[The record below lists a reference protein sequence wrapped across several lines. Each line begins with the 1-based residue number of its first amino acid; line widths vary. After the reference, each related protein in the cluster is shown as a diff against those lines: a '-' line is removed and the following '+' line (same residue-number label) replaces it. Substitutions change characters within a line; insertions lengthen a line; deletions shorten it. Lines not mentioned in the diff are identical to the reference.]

1 MSGGVPPPPMPS
13 MRSSFSPDHHL
24 WLSSLIWPDI
34 PLQASI
40 SCIAVNPRCT
50 VLATGT
56 HTGHIYVWQ
65 LSAVHD
71 ALACPESRVRRL
83 GSNALAGDSPA
94 SHADPPSENRP
105 AVLSPAADGF
115 STGESAVPTSKE
127 HAAWRP
133 EDIGTGHD
141 LTQGDCS
148 GQRNATVCRESV
160 GSRNDGAS
168 GNVFDDLPA
177 GSCRTESSPFSSAST
192 DAGEA
197 SFEAPLP
204 LVPHLILI
212 SEWGGSA
219 PLIECVFAVAAA
231 PLVNACSEEVLVSI
245 HSDSKLRIW
254 SLLDGRCLSA
264 TKQFPYPLLSI
275 RVLSDRRYVVLTGKT
290 GAMVFDLWAHCLVC
304 HLSLSLPGVVSPS
317 TVFSRQPGEAA
328 LQAVPGG
335 SVPDSARGP
344 GGAGEFYGRRDEARN
359 PLSRANSGRM
369 PRRSP
374 GEVTEA
380 PEAWPCVCL
389 TATATSPPPDCSED
403 GLRRVRTLFP
413 NLLGDLPFPPLSS
426 QGNAQPG
433 SERQSNAE
441 RVVFRSSS
449 GGGAGRPPP
458 EKNTG
463 VCPQGLPPDA
473 PASCASSSSATFALF
488 HQQSK
493 PLSPTEQ
500 VLRGD
505 SFSFLAFPQASAED
519 FVPPFPRLN
528 TAPRHRATEAPGG
541 KGASPLWPSDSAFF
555 HLAPEDSPEP
565 GLLPP
570 FLEQPVT
577 VAGLTPEGRLAVWDL
592 QAVLASW
599 EEQQTQLDGMGGR
612 ALFHG
617 KRERTVFGSLVSR
630 DAASSAPHRQA
641 AGTTQGHSGLPEE
654 AVGEPGL
661 SGDRSAASAAV
672 GVAAGPGRKG
682 GLSGGP
688 SHSNSTFGLRDPLAG
703 DTAGDGGR
711 DRKKG
716 TKAGSAVGEGAA
728 AVLQPMR
735 TVFGGMFGVG
745 GEDESDDEGDD
756 TEDTQ
761 ASKGVEPV
769 FVSSVCCE
777 PSSIPEV
784 GGSGASSLLSVTA
797 SFLVALSS
805 ERLVVWRRLPRMCS
819 PSVSPA
825 SISYDPF
832 LDIPVPTL
840 ASPAACSNS
849 GFLGPRCA
857 HTGDS
862 QDRSSQ
868 SQGEAEGRG
877 DTRSEVPSLAWCP
890 AVFGDTWGEGEISE
904 GLPLGWSGLHLLPYS
919 REVSRFCEELET
931 LERRRSSAN
940 QGARAASEN
949 EWTLSIR
956 GRGSSKASESR
967 GSSME
972 SGGLGTHFSCENAE
986 AVLLAWTSDG
996 ALRAFL
1002 LPLLDASFRHSPTL
1016 SLASGGLPGSLSLA
1030 QGRLIGHLPDDLLGG
1045 EDTPTPVF
1053 LPLFSRFSSALSET
1067 PRRPF
1072 EGSFAE
1078 RAQEGEAFSTVVG
1091 GAEVGERDGG
1101 DREEGRRR
1109 RRTAKIVGG
1118 LLSLGVSLEVSD
1130 RVTVASWS
1138 LETVGPM
1145 PGARDNPRQFVRA
1158 SQNKD
1163 VMLALEGEG
1172 LDATPSPGR
1181 LTNAPSEH
1189 EARGPQCEAF
1199 PFAQMSSSSFPSSH
1213 PSSNPPKTSVLRLRV
1228 SLQVSISVGEL
1239 WLLPSTLRSSLHR
1252 TLFPPVPAVLD
1263 GAREDTT
1270 RPSLPSRR
1278 KPQGGCLLLGRTREC
1293 AETGEA
1299 LRARFWRLTG
1309 LLEERGHLREGWAYL
1324 SCLAGPALEGGTGVR
1339 GLDGGTRPTKNP
1351 LCSRTG
1357 SSPQVDA
1364 SASLRGSTDT
1374 NGGCTYT
1381 SDRHILSWCLVESQ
1395 GQVFLICSASDGAAL
1410 GLCLNHVAARLRL
1423 HRHLAG
1429 ETAGHSA
1436 TCGHSRKEP
1445 ANTDRA
1451 SQGVATD
1458 DTLYLSGSRDLAP
1471 WPNACHALPS
1481 LVRLPTPATH
1491 PGLVAGVEA
1500 QGARRSLG
1508 KTGWR
1513 KRGPSEATP
1522 RTRRW
1527 CGDSVDGGEKS
1538 RRGEQEVW
1546 RVVAGSARG
1555 SPLHSLSGGVVA
1567 GGGSTTTC
1575 PPTSEDLEP
1584 DGFSPFSSEFSSQ
1597 GSSEE
1602 TFSEFASEVVSAQAS
1617 SASGVSS
1624 PESSEDEEERKS
1636 PSSASPLGRS
1646 LSRLSTRRRVR
1657 PPPGAPPQAPTS
1669 LCAAPPVAVKTQVT
1683 HFCSLSS
1690 VLLAGGTSRGDIL
1703 FWRLPSFSVCGY
1715 LPRALPAPV
1724 CAMLRVLSVCGGQGE
1739 AQFDSNCFLVAD
1751 ATGQLTLVDAAKCCG
1766 CTDTSSANPPDT
1778 EFHSALS
1785 ARHQKLDG
1793 TSADRRHGVPSTNGA
1808 TREPAMQTKD
1818 RGDEE
1823 LRALQEAERDRQ
1835 RVHHEQAVQRQQRS
1849 APGARPDEQVAS
1861 SLGSNLAPGLEPVLS
1876 EKGLVESPMCV
1887 HYRASTWSVRTPELL
1902 QAVPRPCNWS
1912 GVFPLE
1918 RPEGAPWRALGFS
1931 GFLEGGFSPSAS
1943 LVAPHAIRKVAVDLL
1958 SDTICCITVSAR
1970 FFLWKIQTGQLL
1982 KEGPLS
1988 RIAGIFA
1995 PDVPDAH
2002 LFYSRTFLQNPH
2014 LYSSSPHLEMT
2025 VWGFALG
2032 HLQLASSSCCRCC
2045 HFACPCPYS
2054 SSASSPRRSGAKWA
2068 DMAPNIES
2076 QMVAACDMEPCE
2088 QSGSQETL
2096 LNAETPTSGGVPP
2109 FIAGEPPSAPS
2120 SSEVAEKRQ
2129 SSRQRRGEIRKE
2141 RRDRGQRS
2149 AWASLCCH
2157 ASAKSSIE
2165 AHRTL
2170 PSAAVLLLP
2179 VSQFLQPCYPPRV
2192 ALPPGASGAAADRP
2206 AGLGSSRGAETPLA
2220 AHALALCSAFLP
2232 FGVNASVDAGL
2243 QELFAFL
2250 SPSPLPL
2257 VPGVIGA
2264 DLAISFS
2271 LPLLLIHGILH
2282 DSYVRQALRAAN
2294 VCARH
2299 PGVDAC
2305 TSLRPREAAP
2315 CCHQPS
2321 LSHNL
2326 LLHQQAVLQSNEI
2339 CSMDS
2344 PRASAS
2350 LSGSSSCSS
2359 ASSPSRMIGSDIMGS
2374 PLDGARECLESFS
2387 SFAAALAERDA
2398 VGTMHAASEVARAP
2412 AFPDAMSSVVSLL
2425 IQREQRIQLRKA
2437 GCSNAATPA
2446 VLAVQQRL
2454 WRLQK
2459 LPGLC
2464 RSAAALKA
2472 LLASGPAAAVIASTA
2487 CPPMASPRAFPSPAS
2502 ASLSLAARVRGQP
2515 ASGLVCQ
2522 AKGRS
2527 KKSLPSDCDLRS
2539 RLDLPPPPTCEA
2551 LNLFGLPSVASK
2563 GAGALRVS
2571 AASPVCFSSASS
2583 LSLTPSFL
2591 GADASGGLGLGGSGR
2606 DSRGAP
2612 GFPQG
2617 PLSGRAG
2624 GYVFGL
2630 FLASSTSAFL
2640 SASVYSASTASR
2652 ASEGARARL
2661 LQALDE
2667 TQSCGAVGTTS
2678 RQLQIQIQ
2686 HHQKVLYHHLHVLQ
2700 MQQKRLEARLC
2711 PEQEQAGEAKRQ
2723 STDETED
2730 TVKVGQE
2737 ARVKKL
2743 TLPASGVETPASG
2756 APVSSSSLTNHI
2768 RQLEAQQG
2776 AIREQLISLQQQL
2789 ISLADGEY
2797 WGDEGRAEGSRRLIR
2812 GRERLVHLSLCVATA
2827 PWPQFATVQRFCEQ
2841 IDALRI
2847 CGPDAPA
2854 LSTDLLN
2861 GEERGQEGQRPLKK
2875 SINPNSAACAPSS
2888 PPSTFSSLTSFSS
2901 LSSLASSP
2909 STPASSGE
2917 VANAR
2922 SDASNC
2928 FRLLLAVR
2936 QEERALW
2943 LRPGTFAS
2951 KARFGSSGSASAT
2964 GRDESRPRG
2973 GPLPGAS
2980 EVRQASLPAAFV
2992 SGGRLPLAIGGWPLP
3007 RFALYKDTALSSP
3020 SCAPFLRLSGASLA
3034 SPHVSAGTS
3043 LSFLSL
3049 LSAAL
3054 VPTLTPPPPSVGAR
3068 AALIQAFSDTFCLSF
3083 FPSVSPVST
3092 AENVWPKGGGR
3103 AAQETLHLRHPSIC
3117 GESRSQSRL
3126 TSLEDFTSHG
3136 PPDGVADQR
3145 FGLTLESRREGQA
3158 LLKTLPPFPLDVV
3171 PVGPSSPLPSLWL
3184 LTLCF
3189 LHNCPS
3195 PSHSPHGSHPS
3206 VGASAS
3212 SRAAVYVHLGACDLL
3227 RRTIC
3232 AMEETQLLPFV
3243 DVCLQFLGAS
3253 CALSQADQ
3261 TDGLHRAEESGVAA
3275 LPPNLADELDCAG
3288 QSEVALVLLTII
3300 IYERPGLSKIAGLNV
3315 GIIVG
3320 HHLARAFL
3328 GALLPLA
3335 AAGPSASAGGIV
3347 AHASTGVGSQARGAV
3362 PPVARAELLME
3373 LFALGL
3379 GIVWES
3385 SCLFSR
3391 SISALLEDYVPR
3403 SLTAKLTGNNGAGE
3417 ALLPDELL
3425 LCQLMAAMFAFT
3437 LRPQWSAC
3445 SSLILTRLART
3456 NFPLFVKVLG
3466 RAAGTVEFGSEYTA
3480 AALLTLVHF
3489 SARIPELSLELLP
3502 DMVEAVVRCLD
3513 PAEPHLRRRA
3523 LNAATAALFH
3533 LVRCFP
3539 MATFHQQTQ
3548 RFAVGC
3554 VDGLIIL
3561 YDLRTATKWKVLE
3574 GHTGAV
3580 NCLSFSDD
3588 GSLLAS
3594 YSSTDCT
3601 MRLWQSSSSGFFGG
3615 ILGISAKSQKV
3626 IELPPCPKN
3635 IFWQSIPYQLETVR
3649 MVNKSK
3655 TEWMIRREDGKG
3667 YMVLVS

>member
-1 MSGGVPPPPMPS
+1 MSGGGPPPMPS

-56 HTGHIYVWQ
+56 HTGHIYIWQ
-65 LSAVHD
+65 LSAVHA
-71 ALACPESRVRRL
+71 ALACPESRVCRL
-83 GSNALAGDSPA
+83 GSNAVAGDAPS
-94 SHADPPSENRP
+94 SHADPPSENRLS
-105 AVLSPAADGF
+105 VLPPSADGF
-115 STGESAVPTSKE
+115 STEQSAVPEGKE
-127 HAAWRP
+127 DAAWRP
-133 EDIGTGHD
+133 EDFGTGRD

-148 GQRNATVCRESV
+148 RQRNAKVCRESV
-160 GSRNDGAS
+160 SSRNDGAS
-168 GNVFDDLPA
+168 GNVSGDLPT

-192 DAGEA
+192 NAGGA

-219 PLIECVFAVAAA
+219 PVIECVFAVAAA

-264 TKQFPYPLLSI
+264 TKQFPYPLISI

-304 HLSLSLPGVVSPS
+304 HLSLSLPGVASPS
-317 TVFSRQPGEAA
+317 TVFARQPGDAA

-335 SVPDSARGP
+335 SAPDSARGP
-344 GGAGEFYGRRDEARN
+344 GGAGEFYGRRDEAKN

-369 PRRSP
+369 SRRSP
-374 GEVTEA
+374 REVTEA
-380 PEAWPCVCL
+380 PKAWPCVCL
-389 TATATSPPPDCSED
+389 IATATSPPPDCSED

-426 QGNAQPG
+426 QGNPQPG
-433 SERQSNAE
+433 SERQSTAE
-441 RVVFRSSS
+441 GVIFRSSS
-449 GGGAGRPPP
+449 GGDAGRPPP
-458 EKNTG
+458 ENSMG

-473 PASCASSSSATFALF
+473 PASCASSSFSPSSSFALL

-493 PLSPTEQ
+493 SLSPTEQ

-519 FVPPFPRLN
+519 FAPPFPRLN

-565 GLLPP
+565 GLVPP

-617 KRERTVFGSLVSR
+617 KRERTVFGSLVSQ
-630 DAASSAPHRQA
+630 DAASSAPQRYV
-641 AGTTQGHSGLPEE
+641 AGTTQGPSGLPEE
-654 AVGEPGL
+654 AAGDPGPP
-661 SGDRSAASAAV
+661 GDRSAASAAV
-672 GVAAGPGRKG
+672 GGAAGPGRKG
-682 GLSGGP
+682 GFSGGP
-688 SHSNSTFGLRDPLAG
+688 YHSNSMIGLRDPLAG
-703 DTAGDGGR
+703 DTAGNGGR

-716 TKAGSAVGEGAA
+716 TKAGSSVGEGAA

-745 GEDESDDEGDD
+745 GEDESDDEGDEA
-756 TEDTQ
+756 EDNQ

-805 ERLVVWRRLPRMCS
+805 ESLVVWRRLPRMCS
-819 PSVSPA
+819 PSASPT
-825 SISYDPF
+825 SISYSPF
-832 LDIPVPTL
+832 LDIPVTTL
-840 ASPAACSNS
+840 TSPAASSNS
-849 GFLGPRCA
+849 GFLGPGCA

-862 QDRSSQ
+862 RDRSSQ
-868 SQGEAEGRG
+868 SQEEAEGRG
-877 DTRSEVPSLAWCP
+877 DTRGEALSLAWCP
-890 AVFGDTWGEGEISE
+890 AVFGDTWGEGEISQ
-904 GLPLGWSGLHLLPYS
+904 GLPVGWSGLHLLPYS
-919 REVSRFCEELET
+919 RQVSRFCEELEA
-931 LERRRSSAN
+931 LERQRSSAN

-972 SGGLGTHFSCENAE
+972 SGGLGTHFSCENVE

-1002 LPLLDASFRHSPTL
+1002 LPLLDASFLPSSTL
-1016 SLASGGLPGSLSLA
+1016 SLASGGLPGGLSLA
-1030 QGRLIGHLPDDLLGG
+1030 QGILIGHMPDDLLGG

-1053 LPLFSRFSSALSET
+1053 LPLFSRFSSA
-1067 PRRPF
+1067 
-1072 EGSFAE
+1072 
-1078 RAQEGEAFSTVVG
+1078 VG
-1091 GAEVGERDGG
+1091 GGARRCLGGGEVGERSGG

-1109 RRTAKIVGG
+1109 RRTAEIVGG

-1138 LETVGPM
+1138 LETVEAM
-1145 PGARDNPRQFVRA
+1145 PAVRDNPHRFVRA
-1158 SQNKD
+1158 SQSKD
-1163 VMLALEGEG
+1163 ARLALEGEG
-1172 LDATPSPGR
+1172 LDALLSPGR

-1189 EARGPQCEAF
+1189 EARGPQFEES
-1199 PFAQMSSSSFPSSH
+1199 PFGQASSSSFPSSR
-1213 PSSNPPKTSVLRLRV
+1213 PSAKPPRTSALRLRV
-1228 SLQVSISVGEL
+1228 SLRASISVGEL

-1252 TLFPPVPAVLD
+1252 TLFPPVPTVLD
-1263 GAREDTT
+1263 GAREDTK
-1270 RPSLPSRR
+1270 RPSLASRR
-1278 KPQGGCLLLGRTREC
+1278 KPQGGCLLLGQGREC
-1293 AETGEA
+1293 VDTGEA
-1299 LRARFWRLTG
+1299 VRARFWRLTG
-1309 LLEERGHLREGWAYL
+1309 LLEQRRHLSEGRACL
-1324 SCLAGPALEGGTGVR
+1324 SCLAGPELESGTGER
-1339 GLDGGTRPTKNP
+1339 SLDGGTHPTKNP
-1351 LCSRTG
+1351 LSSHAGCSLQMDAPA
-1357 SSPQVDA
+1357 SSRVSP
-1364 SASLRGSTDT
+1364 DT
-1374 NGGCTYT
+1374 NGACTYT
-1381 SDRHILSWCLVESQ
+1381 SDRHILSWCLVESH

-1436 TCGHSRKEP
+1436 TCGHSWKGLVN
-1445 ANTDRA
+1445 ADRA
-1451 SQGVATD
+1451 SQSVSTD

-1471 WPNACHALPS
+1471 WPNACHVLPS

-1491 PGLVAGVEA
+1491 PGLVAAVEA

-1513 KRGPSEATP
+1513 RRGPSEATP
-1522 RTRRW
+1522 RTRGW
-1527 CGDSVDGGEKS
+1527 GGDSVDGGAKS

-1546 RVVAGSARG
+1546 GLVAGSARG
-1555 SPLHSLSGGVVA
+1555 SPLRSLSGGVGA
-1567 GGGSTTTC
+1567 GGESTTTC
-1575 PPTSEDLEP
+1575 LPTSDDLEP
-1584 DGFSPFSSEFSSQ
+1584 DAFSDFSSELSSQ

-1602 TFSEFASEVVSAQAS
+1602 TFSEFASEESSAQAS

-1624 PESSEDEEERKS
+1624 PGSSEDEEERRS
-1636 PSSASPLGRS
+1636 PSIASPLGRS

-1657 PPPGAPPQAPTS
+1657 PPPGAPPQSPTP

-1690 VLLAGGTSRGDIL
+1690 VLLAGGTNRGDIL

-1778 EFHSALS
+1778 EFHASLS
-1785 ARHQKLDG
+1785 ARRQKPDG
-1793 TSADRRHGVPSTNGA
+1793 ASADRRHGVPSTSGA
-1808 TREPAMQTKD
+1808 SREPASQTKD
-1818 RGDEE
+1818 RGEE
-1823 LRALQEAERDRQ
+1823 DSRGPQEAE
-1835 RVHHEQAVQRQQRS
+1835 QRQQRS

-1876 EKGLVESPMCV
+1876 EKGLVESPMYV

-1912 GVFPLE
+1912 GVFQLE
-1918 RPEGAPWRALGFS
+1918 RPEGAPWRTLGSS
-1931 GFLEGGFSPSAS
+1931 GSLEGGLSPAAS

-2045 HFACPCPYS
+2045 HLACS

-2068 DMAPNIES
+2068 NLAPNTES
-2076 QMVAACDMEPCE
+2076 QMVAAGDVDPCA

-2096 LNAETPTSGGVPP
+2096 LNAEPP

-2120 SSEVAEKRQ
+2120 SSDVAEKRQ
-2129 SSRQRRGEIRKE
+2129 SFRRRRGEIRKE
-2141 RRDRGQRS
+2141 RKDRGQSS

-2179 VSQFLQPCYPPRV
+2179 VSQFLQPCCPPRV
-2192 ALPPGASGAAADRP
+2192 ALPTGASGAGTDRA

-2282 DSYVRQALRAAN
+2282 DSYVRQALRAAT

-2299 PGVDAC
+2299 PGVDAR
-2305 TSLRPREAAP
+2305 TSLRPLEAAP

-2326 LLHQQAVLQSNEI
+2326 LLHQRSVFQSYEVCNREP
-2339 CSMDS
+2339 

-2350 LSGSSSCSS
+2350 LSGSSSCLS
-2359 ASSPSRMIGSDIMGS
+2359 ASSPSRMIGSDITGS
-2374 PLDGARECLESFS
+2374 PLDDASARECLESFS

-2398 VGTMHAASEVARAP
+2398 VWTVHAASEVARAP
-2412 AFPDAMSSVVSLL
+2412 AFPDAMSSVVSHL
-2425 IQREQRIQLRKA
+2425 IQREQRSQLRKA
-2437 GCSNAATPA
+2437 GCSSATTPA
-2446 VLAVQQRL
+2446 ILAVQQRL

-2472 LLASGPAAAVIASTA
+2472 LVASGPAAVLIASTA
-2487 CPPMASPRAFPSPAS
+2487 CPSVVSQRTSPSPAS
-2502 ASLSLAARVRGQP
+2502 ASLSLAAKVRGQP
-2515 ASGLVCQ
+2515 ASREVSQ
-2522 AKGRS
+2522 ARRRS
-2527 KKSLPSDCDLRS
+2527 KKKSLPSGCDLS
-2539 RLDLPPPPTCEA
+2539 GIDLPPPPTCEA

-2591 GADASGGLGLGGSGR
+2591 GADAAVGLGLGGSRR

-2617 PLSGRAG
+2617 PLSGRTG

-2630 FLASSTSAFL
+2630 FFASSTSAFL

-2652 ASEGARARL
+2652 ASEGARVRL

-2686 HHQKVLYHHLHVLQ
+2686 HHQKSLYHHLHVLQ
-2700 MQQKRLEARLC
+2700 MQQKRLEAKLC
-2711 PEQEQAGEAKRQ
+2711 PEQEQPAEAKRQ
-2723 STDETED
+2723 ATDEREN
-2730 TVKVGQE
+2730 TVHVGPE
-2737 ARVKKL
+2737 TRVKKQ
-2743 TLPASGVETPASG
+2743 TLPASEVETPESG
-2756 APVSSSSLTNHI
+2756 APISSSSLTNHI
-2768 RQLEAQQG
+2768 RQLEIQQG
-2776 AIREQLISLQQQL
+2776 AIRQQLISLQQQL

-2827 PWPQFATVQRFCEQ
+2827 PWPGFAAVQRFCEQ
-2841 IDALRI
+2841 RDALRI
-2847 CGPDAPA
+2847 RGRETAA
-2854 LSTDLLN
+2854 VSADLLN
-2861 GEERGQEGQRPLKK
+2861 GEEREQEAQRPLKE
-2875 SINPNSAACAPSS
+2875 SINPNSAASAPSS

-2909 STPASSGE
+2909 STPVSSGE
-2917 VANAR
+2917 AANAH
-2922 SDASNC
+2922 SDASNL
-2928 FRLLLAVR
+2928 FRLLLALR
-2936 QEERALW
+2936 QEERGLW
-2943 LRPGTFAS
+2943 LRPGPFAS
-2951 KARFGSSGSASAT
+2951 KARFGSCSASAT
-2964 GRDESRPRG
+2964 GSDESRQRG
-2973 GPLPGAS
+2973 GPVPGAS
-2980 EVRQASLPAAFV
+2980 ETRQASLPAAFV

-3020 SCAPFLRLSGASLA
+3020 SCAEFLRLSSASLA

-3068 AALIQAFSDTFCLSF
+3068 AALIQAFSDNFCHSF
-3083 FPSVSPVST
+3083 FPSVSPAST
-3092 AENVWPKGGGR
+3092 ADGWPQGGGR
-3103 AAQETLHLRHPSIC
+3103 AAQETVHLRHPSIC

-3126 TSLEDFTSHG
+3126 TSMEDSTSRG
-3136 PPDGVADQR
+3136 PPDGVADQHVA
-3145 FGLTLESRREGQA
+3145 LTLESRKEGQA
-3158 LLKTLPPFPLDVV
+3158 SLKTLPPFPFDVV
-3171 PVGPSSPLPSLWL
+3171 PAGPSSPLPSLWL

-3206 VGASAS
+3206 VGVSAS

-3227 RRTIC
+3227 RRAIC

-3243 DVCLQFLGAS
+3243 DVCLQFLGAG
-3253 CALSQADQ
+3253 CAVSQADQ
-3261 TDGLHRAEESGVAA
+3261 KDALHRAAESGVAA
-3275 LPPNLADELDCAG
+3275 LPPNLADELDVTG

-3328 GALLPLA
+3328 GTLLPLA

-3347 AHASTGVGSQARGAV
+3347 AHASAGVASQARGGV

-3379 GIVWES
+3379 GIVWDTT
-3385 SCLFSR
+3385 CLLSR
-3391 SISALLEDYVPR
+3391 SISALLDGYVPR

-3456 NFPLFVKVLG
+3456 NFSLFVKVLG